1 LPTVRNNWAAMSA
14 NIISSP
20 VSLDMNF
27 TNISMA
33 PRMCA
38 PRRCQIAGA
47 SCKMSVGEQMNLQP
61 DITANRPQTGIGE
74 LEHQAHA
81 AFRHASGQR
90 TMTAD
95 HGDVNAGVVRV

>member
-1 LPTVRNNWAAMSA
+1 
-14 NIISSP
+14 
-20 VSLDMNF
+20 
-27 TNISMA
+27 MA
-33 PRMCA
+33 
-38 PRRCQIAGA
+38 
-47 SCKMSVGEQMNLQP
+47 VGEQMNLQP